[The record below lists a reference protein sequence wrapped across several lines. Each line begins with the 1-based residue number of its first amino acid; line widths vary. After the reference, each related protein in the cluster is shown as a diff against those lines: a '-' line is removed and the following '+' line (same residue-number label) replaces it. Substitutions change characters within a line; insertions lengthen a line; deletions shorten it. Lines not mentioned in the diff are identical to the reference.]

1 MEETKLLCSDAS
13 VDANYT
19 NFGCIGCSAYI
30 RKDSGHN
37 NSSTTISDI
46 VHCNVGDH
54 IAVRL
59 TQEAATGLVTAP
71 TGGTSVALST
81 RRTEA
86 FATRPF
92 VADPMVAHVP
102 EAAAPVTFDLEG
114 IVGSAVRLLNAA
126 HQGLCSNVRT
136 EILC

>member
-71 TGGTSVALST
+71 TGGSNFTAELYYKYPGSAYRGASPVMNRCQLMSLSCDILMLST
-81 RRTEA
+81 QGEG
-86 FATRPF
+86 
-92 VADPMVAHVP
+92 
-102 EAAAPVTFDLEG
+102 LEL
-114 IVGSAVRLLNAA
+114 V
-126 HQGLCSNVRT
+126 
-136 EILC
+136 